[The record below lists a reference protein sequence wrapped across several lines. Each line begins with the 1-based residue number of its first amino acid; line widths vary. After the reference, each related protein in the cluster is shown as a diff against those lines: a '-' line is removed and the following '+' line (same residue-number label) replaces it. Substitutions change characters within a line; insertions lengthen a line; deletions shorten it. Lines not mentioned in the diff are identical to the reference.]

1 MRAKATHGVDGRSED
16 NSTDSASV
24 NSIGA
29 HETGF
34 GACVKRASGQVKRL
48 QNLAGPTDGFHLGV
62 MGNIVLCSDAFDSVG
77 DHGAVGGGLPAPQ
90 FRGIGLEQVAPR
102 AVRPECLGEPAATA
116 ADVDDRPPGQV
127 AVAEDLP
134 DGVLGDDGVV
144 PLRVIL
150 LRPEEPQQPYRSP

>member
-1 MRAKATHGVDGRSED
+1 MPWTISGGGPQFGDGTGAQDWKMRAKATHGVDGRSED

-77 DHGAVGGGLPAPQ
+77 DHGAVPHND
-90 FRGIGLEQVAPR
+90 R
-102 AVRPECLGEPAATA
+102 AHWNFTA
-116 ADVDDRPPGQV
+116 F
-127 AVAEDLP
+127 
-134 DGVLGDDGVV
+134 
-144 PLRVIL
+144 
-150 LRPEEPQQPYRSP
+150 